1 VYNGINRFDYCGG
14 ATMDIHEIYQEDN
27 KFEGEESIYYVL
39 VGKGDSS
46 RWDKSHK
53 YYIITRSAVAIY
65 DINAAS
71 MVKKIKVMTW
81 PIPNE
86 EHDAQEKNSGY
97 FNRFKE
103 GVIYKVA
110 GRLQYSYFG
119 ELAFLYIREVLEEN
133 ASGTKLD
140 KNQEKYLA
148 PIVLED
154 EVLGK
159 LVLEKSEGLFEGK
172 YDFAGN
178 DITIYIEV
186 EWDSKATWKKP
197 LTVARDFAEHIA
209 SKDEVF
215 RSYIASD
222 EDLYDAA
229 LECVEEYEDECEIHF
244 STPEELNTKVY
255 DEVITIENEDAFTE
269 GRAFA
274 VSEGILVGIS
284 SGATLKAA
292 TILAKRPE
300 NKGKTIVALL
310 PDSGDRYLST
320 ALFNN

>member
-1 VYNGINRFDYCGG
+1 
-14 ATMDIHEIYQEDN
+14 MDIHEIYQEDN

-46 RWDKSHK
+46 RWDKSLK

-159 LVLEKSEGLFEGK
+159 LVLEKSECLFEGK

-178 DITIYIEV
+178 DITIYIE
-186 EWDSKATWKKP
+186 
-197 LTVARDFAEHIA
+197 
-209 SKDEVF
+209 
-215 RSYIASD
+215 
-222 EDLYDAA
+222 DLYDAA
-229 LECVEEYEDECEIHF
+229 LEGVEEYEDECEIHF
-244 STPEELNTKVY
+244 STPEEFADALKGRMKYIFVNQNGSYTVGY
-255 DEVITIENEDAFTE
+255 DDGYVFGGHEIDVDVN
-269 GRAFA
+269 
-274 VSEGILVGIS
+274 S
-284 SGATLKAA
+284 
-292 TILAKRPE
+292 
-300 NKGKTIVALL
+300 KGEMVCAEM
-310 PDSGDRYLST
+310 R
-320 ALFNN
+320 

>member
-1 VYNGINRFDYCGG
+1 
-14 ATMDIHEIYQEDN
+14 M
-27 KFEGEESIYYVL
+27 
-39 VGKGDSS
+39 
-46 RWDKSHK
+46 
-53 YYIITRSAVAIY
+53 
-65 DINAAS
+65 
-71 MVKKIKVMTW
+71 
-81 PIPNE
+81 
-86 EHDAQEKNSGY
+86 
-97 FNRFKE
+97 
-103 GVIYKVA
+103 A

-186 EWDSKATWKKP
+186 EWNSKATWKKP

-244 STPEELNTKVY
+244 STPEEFADALKGRMKYIFVNQNGSYTVGY
-255 DEVITIENEDAFTE
+255 DDGYVFGGHEIDVDVN
-269 GRAFA
+269 
-274 VSEGILVGIS
+274 S
-284 SGATLKAA
+284 
-292 TILAKRPE
+292 
-300 NKGKTIVALL
+300 KGEMVCAEM
-310 PDSGDRYLST
+310 R
-320 ALFNN
+320 

>member
-1 VYNGINRFDYCGG
+1 
-14 ATMDIHEIYQEDN
+14 MDIHEIYQEDN

-46 RWDKSHK
+46 RWDKSHN

-222 EDLYDAA
+222 EDLYGAA

-244 STPEELNTKVY
+244 STPEEFADALKGRMKYIFVNQNGSYTVGY
-255 DEVITIENEDAFTE
+255 DDGYVFGGHEIDVDVN
-269 GRAFA
+269 
-274 VSEGILVGIS
+274 S
-284 SGATLKAA
+284 
-292 TILAKRPE
+292 
-300 NKGKTIVALL
+300 KGEMVCAEM
-310 PDSGDRYLST
+310 R
-320 ALFNN
+320 

>member
-1 VYNGINRFDYCGG
+1 
-14 ATMDIHEIYQEDN
+14 MDIHEIYQEDN

-197 LTVARDFAEHIA
+197 LTVARGFAEHIA

-244 STPEELNTKVY
+244 STPEEFADALKGRMKYIFVNQNGSYTVGY
-255 DEVITIENEDAFTE
+255 DDGYVFGGHEIDVDVN
-269 GRAFA
+269 
-274 VSEGILVGIS
+274 S
-284 SGATLKAA
+284 
-292 TILAKRPE
+292 
-300 NKGKTIVALL
+300 KGEMVCAEM
-310 PDSGDRYLST
+310 R
-320 ALFNN
+320 

>member
-1 VYNGINRFDYCGG
+1 MKSIRKIINLRVRRAYITFLLEKVTRPDG
-14 ATMDIHEIYQEDN
+14 TR
-27 KFEGEESIYYVL
+27 VT
-39 VGKGDSS
+39 
-46 RWDKSHK
+46 K

-186 EWDSKATWKKP
+186 EWDSKATWKS
-197 LTVARDFAEHIA
+197 L
-209 SKDEVF
+209 
-215 RSYIASD
+215 
-222 EDLYDAA
+222 
-229 LECVEEYEDECEIHF
+229 
-244 STPEELNTKVY
+244 
-255 DEVITIENEDAFTE
+255 
-269 GRAFA
+269 
-274 VSEGILVGIS
+274 
-284 SGATLKAA
+284 
-292 TILAKRPE
+292 
-300 NKGKTIVALL
+300 
-310 PDSGDRYLST
+310 
-320 ALFNN
+320 